1 MTRTLCVPRED
12 KIVLSIP
19 HSYVG
24 EELEVLVF
32 PLSETKNHQTAQPGA
47 FQNDRGIGCLEG
59 KVWMADGEQKRK
71 PGCARGQIWMA
82 DDFDAPLEEFKD
94 YM

>member
-1 MTRTLCVPRED
+1 MTRTLCVPKED
-12 KIVLSIP
+12 QIVLPIP
-19 HSYVG
+19 HNYVG

-32 PLSETKNHQTAQPGA
+32 PLSETVTTTK
-47 FQNDRGIGCLEG
+47 
-59 KVWMADGEQKRK
+59 KQKRK